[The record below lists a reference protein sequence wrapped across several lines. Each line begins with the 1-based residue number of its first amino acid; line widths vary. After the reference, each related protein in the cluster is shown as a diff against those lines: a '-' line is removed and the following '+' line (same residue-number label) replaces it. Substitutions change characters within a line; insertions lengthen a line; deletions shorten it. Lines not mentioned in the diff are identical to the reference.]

1 MQGGFLFLPFSP
13 TFGVGWGDG
22 RDSSFLGGEKD
33 LGVQKGSLIGLPIL
47 LPKYGK
53 LLALML
59 RSESLIASGPTIQSP
74 VPLARNRGVYS
85 MNGSRMGE
93 KRRNAFGH
101 SPIGRKPRRFSH
113 FPPRL
118 WMVAWVHH
126 CRRGEREVKHEEGR
140 ETGRTRRDIQQFDN
154 IGSFRETISVLNR
167 NLDLSPAPIYLEQT
181 FLLAN
186 PAFLS
191 SALCCVSPRPVVS
204 PRDRPLFV
212 LWRSFHLHFPPLA
225 LLEQATTR
233 AGCHLQKMER
243 PRTRGRG
250 KKMKREAA
258 AAAPA
263 ATAAAAEKTPP
274 LFCRCRKL
282 FYNTQVQRQQQSGA
296 RYHTTRISI

>member
-22 RDSSFLGGEKD
+22 RDSSVLGGEKD

-167 NLDLSPAPIYLEQT
+167 NLDLSPAPIYLELS

-186 PAFLS
+186 PAFPQPSVCRLVRSLALETVRFSSFGGLS
-191 SALCCVSPRPVVS
+191 ISTSPRS
-204 PRDRPLFV
+204 PYLNKQQQ
-212 LWRSFHLHFPPLA
+212 
-225 LLEQATTR
+225 EQAVTFR
-233 AGCHLQKMER
+233 KWSGH
-243 PRTRGRG
+243 GRG
-250 KKMKREAA
+250 EGVKK
-258 AAAPA
+258 
-263 ATAAAAEKTPP
+263 
-274 LFCRCRKL
+274 
-282 FYNTQVQRQQQSGA
+282 
-296 RYHTTRISI
+296 

>member
-1 MQGGFLFLPFSP
+1 MAVTVFF
-13 TFGVGWGDG
+13 W
-22 RDSSFLGGEKD
+22 GGEKD
-33 LGVQKGSLIGLPIL
+33 LGVQKGSLIGLSIL

-59 RSESLIASGPTIQSP
+59 RSESLIASGPTILNP
-74 VPLARNRGVYS
+74 VPLASENRGVYS
-85 MNGSRMGE
+85 MNGSRMGGNI
-93 KRRNAFGH
+93 RNAFGH
-101 SPIGRKPRRFSH
+101 APIGRKEAPQILP
-113 FPPRL
+113 FPSSPLDGR
-118 WMVAWVHH
+118 AGVHH

-167 NLDLSPAPIYLEQT
+167 NLDLSPAPIYMEQT

-204 PRDRPLFV
+204 PGDRPLFV

-233 AGCHLQKMER
+233 AEQAVTFRKWSGH
-243 PRTRGRG
+243 GRG
-250 KKMKREAA
+250 EGVKK
-258 AAAPA
+258 
-263 ATAAAAEKTPP
+263 
-274 LFCRCRKL
+274 
-282 FYNTQVQRQQQSGA
+282 
-296 RYHTTRISI
+296 